1 MYDDDAMS
9 EEELAA
15 IREHHDKLIQLGAL
29 ELRAEA
35 IRETSP
41 AELQPQ
47 MLRPIETQMHELDEV
62 IAHLRA

>member
-1 MYDDDAMS
+1 MHHAAMS
-9 EEELAA
+9 EKELET
-15 IREHHDKLIQLGAL
+15 IREHHDKLIQMGLL
-29 ELRAEA
+29 ELRAEE

-41 AELQPQ
+41 REMQPQ

>member
-1 MYDDDAMS
+1 MHNVAIS
-9 EEELAA
+9 EQELDA
-15 IREHHDKLIQLGAL
+15 IREHHDKLIQMGTL
-29 ELRAEA
+29 ELRAEH

-41 AELQPQ
+41 AALQLQ